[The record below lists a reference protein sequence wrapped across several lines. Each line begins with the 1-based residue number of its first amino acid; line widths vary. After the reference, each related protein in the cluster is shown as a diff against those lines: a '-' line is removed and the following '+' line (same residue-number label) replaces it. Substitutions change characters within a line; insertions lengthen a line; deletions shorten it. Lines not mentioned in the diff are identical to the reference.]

1 MSKLALA
8 VERLEAN
15 DAQWAAFTQPGHCVV
30 LAPPGSGKTSLLTT
44 RLAAELA
51 NSRGPRG
58 AACIT
63 MTNEAAGELR
73 RRLERLGVG
82 HRPNLFV
89 GTVHSFALHRIVNLF
104 GPLAGHSDVARR
116 RLASG
121 VERRRI
127 FEEAAYEHG
136 YERDEFSQVST
147 TVERARQ
154 RLDLSGSV
162 ALGGDRIAAVGLA
175 IQEKLAAN
183 GLVDFLDL
191 VRFAVEIVEE
201 SNWVRLALAS
211 AFPLVYVD
219 EYQDLP
225 PGLDRLVRQWALPAD
240 TDATLFAVGD
250 PDQSIFA
257 FSGAHPELLLSLADE
272 PSVTTVRL
280 LRNYRSGQFIIDSA
294 STALGLNYSVAGE
307 RDGGVV
313 RAHFAPGGELA
324 QAQLASEL
332 VLELLEAGTAPEQIA
347 VISAWGQDRDRVASA
362 LRDAGVPVFAR
373 GDGAWRA
380 TQVTALIEKT
390 AAWISQ
396 GAESGTDLPELLS
409 AYASV
414 LRSETNS
421 HRALAE
427 VVTSVRESDGFSAGV
442 LLVDRLLSGGLGRVL
457 RSSNGEDRLEI
468 ESMRSWLA
476 ENLNFTVADL
486 GALARSPG
494 RVMAT
499 TIHSAKGLEFDAV
512 VIAGADSAAIDGFSR
527 AEADIAEARR
537 KFYVAVTRARHEVH
551 LVYTDVRTSAKG
563 NAYPVAP
570 SVLISRLLLT
580 D

>member
-1 MSKLALA
+1 MSRLDDA
-8 VERLEAN
+8 VERLKTN
-15 DAQWAAFTQPGHCVV
+15 DAQWEAFTQPGHCVV
-30 LAPPGSGKTSLLTT
+30 LAPPGSGKTNLLTT

-51 NSRGPRG
+51 KSRGPRG

-82 HRPNLFV
+82 RRPNLFV

-104 GPLAGHSDVARR
+104 GPLTGHLDVAQR

-121 VERRRI
+121 AERRRI
-127 FEEAAYEHG
+127 FEEAAYEFG
-136 YERDEFSQVST
+136 YERDEFSQVSM

-154 RLDLSGSV
+154 RLDLSGSI

-175 IQEKLAAN
+175 VQEKLSAN

-191 VRFAVEIVEE
+191 VRFAVEIVEQ
-201 SNWVRLALAS
+201 NGWVRLALAS

-219 EYQDLP
+219 EYQDLA

-294 STALGLNYSVAGE
+294 STALGLDYSVAGE
-307 RDGGVV
+307 HDGGVV
-313 RAHFAPGGELA
+313 RVHFAPGGEVA
-324 QAQLASEL
+324 QAKMASEL
-332 VLELLEAGTAPEQIA
+332 VVELLETGTAPEQIA

-362 LRDAGVPVFAR
+362 LRDVGVPVFAR

-380 TQVTALIEKT
+380 TQMTALIEKT

-396 GAESGTDLPELLS
+396 GNRSGAGLPELLT
-409 AYASV
+409 AYAGFM
-414 LRSETNS
+414 RQKTDS

-427 VVTSVRESDGFSAGV
+427 VVAAVREIDGLEAGAV
-442 LLVDRLLSGGLGRVL
+442 LVDRLLSGGVGRVL
-457 RSSNGEDRLEI
+457 RSSDGEDRLET
-468 ESMRSWLA
+468 ESMQSWLA
-476 ENLNFTVADL
+476 DNPNFTVADL

-494 RVMAT
+494 RVMVT

-512 VIAGADSAAIDGFSR
+512 VIAGADSAAIDGFSQ
-527 AEADIAEARR
+527 AEAEIAEARR
-537 KFYVAVTRARHEVH
+537 KFYVAVTRARHEVR
-551 LVYTDVRTSAKG
+551 LVYTDTRTSAKG
-563 NAYPVAP
+563 NTYRVGP